1 MKWKF
6 LLRIFSIAFVIAL
19 FSQCKYG
26 VPGPGE
32 LPAPDEDSDR
42 PAWAGG
48 QTGENEHN
56 KKPADGTRGGT
67 KDFGD
72 MVVLLRYDNGV
83 PEMLEFEEYAE
94 DGTTV
99 IGSFWVYQPI
109 DASTG
114 LPVEL
119 DQYGEVPEGT
129 LLIEVDFGRLDIV
142 RSPESVIN
150 QALGE
155 VLLAMSQG
163 DRFTQ
168 DFCGRLSIWNGDV
181 LVKTIDSPRES
192 MSIYRE
198 IMRNGGG
205 WGDLSALS
213 SSGINSLDLA
223 AASFAAGSD
232 KTGTVL
238 IDEVEYVNAMLKIPG
253 TLYDELEKEY
263 YDYGG
268 FNYSKQAAFGGKM
281 IQFLVWDNIYYP
293 VDENGESSGPVFS
306 VWRIFDDPT
315 LEYFG
320 INPRP
325 QFSSRATG
333 DVAGFTTAADDAV
346 QVLEFVHGD
355 SNIRYLPNYP
365 EGVKTEPVPETTG
378 GTE

>member
-6 LLRIFSIAFVIAL
+6 LLQIFSMALVIAL

-26 VPGPGE
+26 PDGMPGPGE
-32 LPAPDEDSDR
+32 LPGDDTDR
-42 PAWAGG
+42 PNWAGG
-48 QTGENEHN
+48 NTGENPHN
-56 KKPADGTRGGT
+56 KKPGEGTMGGS
-67 KDFGD
+67 KDYGD
-72 MVVLLRYDNGV
+72 LVVLLRDLDGV
-83 PEMLEFEEYAE
+83 PEMLLFEEYDE
-94 DGTTV
+94 EGVPTGET
-99 IGSFWVYQPI
+99 FWVYQPI
-109 DASTG
+109 DATTG

-119 DQYGEVPEGT
+119 DMYGEVPEGA

-142 RSPESVIN
+142 RSPETVLD
-150 QALGE
+150 QALDE

-192 MSIYRE
+192 MAIYRE

-205 WGDLSALS
+205 WGDLSSIGS
-213 SSGINSLDLA
+213 SINSLDLA

-232 KTGTVL
+232 KTGTIM

-253 TLYDELEKEY
+253 TLLDELGKEY
-263 YDYGG
+263 FNYGG
-268 FNYSKQAAFGGKM
+268 FGYSKQAAFGSKM
-281 IQFLVWDNIYYP
+281 IQFLVWNNVYYP
-293 VDENGESSGPVFS
+293 VDENGDSEGPVFS
-306 VWRIFDDPT
+306 VWQIFDDPSVQY
-315 LEYFG
+315 LG

-325 QFSSRATG
+325 EFRLRDEG
-333 DVAGFTTAADDAV
+333 NVAGFTAAADDAV

-365 EGVKTEPVPETTG
+365 EGVKTPAPEVTAG
-378 GTE
+378 PQE